1 MAVGAQQI
9 THTILAQF
17 AGDSLYTL
25 SQFTVSFSVTKDGTI
40 LTYTGVLS
48 ALPSKSVS
56 LTAKLTDDMGRPVAG
71 KTVTFTLGTQGCTG
85 TTNSVGVAS
94 CTIAKVTQKPGN
106 YFPTVS
112 FAGNGDYL
120 ASSANLAFKIGS

>member
-1 MAVGAQQI
+1 MAMAVGAQQI

-25 SQFTVSFSVTKDGTI
+25 SQFTVSFSVTKDGT
-40 LTYTGVLS
+40 
-48 ALPSKSVS
+48 
-56 LTAKLTDDMGRPVAG
+56 LTDDMGRPVAG

-120 ASSANLAFKIGS
+120 ASSANLAARIGS